1 MGNKQLTPFE
11 KAEQNR
17 TQGMKRLVG
26 VLAIHAWLMQIA
38 QYKQAGQQMCQD
50 ERLEWDRIILLAM
63 QRHQEHFGYE
73 A

>member
-26 VLAIHAWLMQIA
+26 VLAIHAWLAQIKK
-38 QYKQAGQQMCQD
+38 YKQAGQKMSID
-50 ERLEWDRIILLAM
+50 ERVEWDRIIILAM
-63 QRHQEHFGYE
+63 QRHREHFGYE